1 MIIMKEL
8 SCQDCRYYLPV
19 DVFRGLCKITKEPT
33 GPDTPL
39 CAKAERIAKCKFCDN
54 FIIGKD
60 YLGKCMGT
68 TLAYP
73 DMIASK
79 CADFKWVSQN

>member
-1 MIIMKEL
+1 MDTTCK
-8 SCQDCRYYLPV
+8 DCKYYLPV
-19 DVFRGLCKITKEPT
+19 DVFRGMCKLSKEKIS
-33 GPDTPL
+33 PDDPA
-39 CAKAERIAKCKFCDN
+39 CDQADQVAKCKFCAN
-54 FIIGKD
+54 YTAEKD

-79 CADFKWVSQN
+79 CADFQWFRQN